1 MTDTTAPTATDTTT
15 DTTPT
20 TTAPAPSTTVAQPP
34 SVADTLHDIMVEAAR
49 LKTEVATELT
59 RHNTFLSTT
68 IATLGDLERR
78 AQALGISSSATVK
91 SPTTGGKVAQRVV
104 KAGPNNPGDG
114 RSRRVATDK
123 QGWLINKMCDEK
135 FARVEGGIPTMLAA
149 SQIIDQLKA
158 LEDVPQDQRDL
169 STALTPAPEEEKV
182 KDKLDINVL
191 RMIPNGRY
199 AVTADDG
206 KQTVFLKVAELKTND
221 GTGQKYRD
229 VKYKSSDNWLPLQ
242 KFWPSGQVTGKN
254 SVHGSVVADLLVQ
267 VMMDKEGCADR
278 YGERFEECVN
288 CGRELTDD
296 RSRYY
301 RLGSECIQHRDDI
314 VEYIENTRGPWV
326 PGAASQD

>member
-1 MTDTTAPTATDTTT
+1 
-15 DTTPT
+15 
-20 TTAPAPSTTVAQPP
+20 
-34 SVADTLHDIMVEAAR
+34 MVEAGKLHSELQDEQARHFAFTNGIMAR
-49 LKTEVATELT
+49 LALLEKNVQRLGV
-59 RHNTFLSTT
+59 ST
-68 IATLGDLERR
+68 
-78 AQALGISSSATVK
+78 SVTVK
-91 SPTTGGKVAQRVV
+91 PPTPATTGGKVTQRVV
-104 KAGPNNPGDG
+104 KPGPNNPADG

-123 QGWLINKMCDEK
+123 QRWLVDKMCTEK
-135 FARVEGGIPTMLAA
+135 FARVEGEIRTMLDA
-149 SQIIDQLKA
+149 SQVIDQLKN
-158 LEDVPQDQRDL
+158 LSDVAPDERDL
-169 STALTPAPEEEKV
+169 TTAQPAPGVPEEKV

-206 KQTVFLKVAELKTND
+206 KQTVFLKVAELKGRD
-221 GTGQKYRD
+221 GAPYRD
-229 VKYKSSDNWLPLQ
+229 VKYKSSDNWIPLQ

-254 SVHGSVVADLLVQ
+254 SIHGSVVADLLVQ

-301 RLGSECIQHRDDI
+301 RLGSECIQHRDEI